1 MIVLLPWSG
10 HCRLQKSSHMLPGG
24 IPSRRRK
31 AKGFGKNA
39 RPRAQKQFPIPVSRT
54 AFEAKYCSGKK
65 FFNFQ
70 LIFRGISVSFIVRKL
85 KMSTRRVICRKM
97 QRDLDVTVC
106 LLFVTTEFRIRVT
119 GKRRSAGLRQL
130 RHPKWTFDRQIS
142 FSALWKCVISVLLTV
157 AGDDMTASGRRSRS
171 GALETDRTAGDLPSP
186 GVPPCRM

>member
-70 LIFRGISVSFIVRKL
+70 LIFHGISVSFIVRKIKNVNL
-85 KMSTRRVICRKM
+85 QSFPPEGVRN
-97 QRDLDVTVC
+97 LDVTVC
-106 LLFVTTEFRIRVT
+106 LLFVTTEFRIKGT
-119 GKRRSAGLRQL
+119 
-130 RHPKWTFDRQIS
+130 
-142 FSALWKCVISVLLTV
+142 
-157 AGDDMTASGRRSRS
+157 GRRDLQGS
-171 GALETDRTAGDLPSP
+171 GNFGIRNGHLTGRFRFLLCGNVLFLS
-186 GVPPCRM
+186 C

>member
-1 MIVLLPWSG
+1 MLQWRESLSG
-10 HCRLQKSSHMLPGG
+10 NGAKLFERDVPGLKETISKLNLEG
-24 IPSRRRK
+24 SR
-31 AKGFGKNA
+31 A
-39 RPRAQKQFPIPVSRT
+39 FP
-54 AFEAKYCSGKK
+54 ASGPQHRSEKK

>member
-54 AFEAKYCSGKK
+54 AFEAKHRSEKK

-70 LIFRGISVSFIVRKL
+70 LIFRGISVSFIVRKIKNVNPQSYL
-85 KMSTRRVICRKM
+85 PEDAEGSGRHC
-97 QRDLDVTVC
+97 LPAVC
-106 LLFVTTEFRIRVT
+106 DYRIPHPSNRQE
-119 GKRRSAGLRQL
+119 RSAGLRQL

-157 AGDDMTASGRRSRS
+157 AGYDMTASGRRSRS
-171 GALETDRTAGDLPSP
+171 GAFETDRTAGDLPSP